1 MAPAVSRRGSACRS
15 SHEERGLK
23 SVDIV
28 NRLWED
34 GSRSS
39 HEERGLKFD
48 NYYKKTKEA

>member
-1 MAPAVSRRGSACRS
+1 M
-15 SHEERGLK
+15 K